1 MSSGSFSYVFL
12 KEEVCLDIDDP
23 IAELPQNEQGGF
35 LTIYEDHV
43 VE

>member
-1 MSSGSFSYVFL
+1 MSYVL
-12 KEEVCLDIDDP
+12 LLCVCSKEEVCLDIDDP